1 MVTPVR
7 TRRDLTL
14 MYSHARSWSNCKW
27 LILVLPL
34 ALSGCWEQDTDQA
47 REIRTRMDEAQVR
60 IEAQAAQIARLE
72 RTLSAAVKDA
82 RQAQQR
88 QQALRSTLASRSQ
101 QLNALQQQRQAL
113 QQQRQALL
121 LDQRNL
127 RQALAISNATTR
139 NFNQQLLLAG
149 QQIRF
154 LKERVNTLDALI
166 RQQANQTQTQARE
179 LARLRE
185 ALDQAGNK
193 EQ

>member
-1 MVTPVR
+1 
-7 TRRDLTL
+7 

-27 LILVLPL
+27 LILLLPL
-34 ALSGCWEQDTDQA
+34 VLSGCWEQDTDQA

-60 IEAQAAQIARLE
+60 IEAQAVQIARLE

-82 RQAQQR
+82 RQAKQR

-113 QQQRQALL
+113 QQQRQALQQQRQALL

-127 RQALAISNATTR
+127 RQALANSNATTR
-139 NFNQQLLLAG
+139 NFNQQLLFAG

-154 LKERVNTLDALI
+154 LRERVNTLDAWI